1 MLITTNNLTY
11 NLNTGSKLDLKP
23 IFNHGKQKLTTKKND
38 YSVQSGLVVLVHFIS
53 KILNGTGE
61 CIQVF
66 DQRLQL
72 PEIPSSTF
80 FIHFNGH

>member
-11 NLNTGSKLDLKP
+11 NSNTGSKLDLKP
-23 IFNHGKQKLTTKKND
+23 IFNHGKQNLTIKKND
-38 YSVQSGLVVLVHFIS
+38 NSVQSGLVVLDHFIS
-53 KILNGTGE
+53 KISNGKGE

-66 DQRLQL
+66 DQGLQL
-72 PEIPSSTF
+72 PEIPSITF